1 MKDVDSLTAVNN
13 FKYFGV
19 DTKDVWREIIQAQAN
34 TLEFLG
40 LKKMSFK
47 LFWSLFVQ
55 GSLQL
60 FLSIRSFLGAL
71 LFFKTKD
78 GAIQRY

>member
-55 GSLQL
+55 GRSQSAA
-60 FLSIRSFLGAL
+60 LSFYPKFPRGTPVL
-71 LFFKTKD
+71 
-78 GAIQRY
+78 